1 MNHAIKNRLRQ
12 GLDPVVGAL
21 VSLRVHPNTLTAL
34 GLAFSIV
41 AAASIASGRVR
52 AGGIWLLVSGLFDVV
67 DGAVARRAG
76 QASKRGAALDS
87 ILDRYAEG
95 AVFAGLAWFY
105 ARRGGSEWT
114 LLAVVLVLM
123 GSFLVSYVRARSE
136 GLDLACPVG
145 LMERPERLALLI
157 VGLLIGPSALPGML
171 WGLAVLAHLTA
182 LQRLAYIYREL
193 RG

>member
-1 MNHAIKNRLRQ
+1 MNHVIKNRLRR

-41 AAASIASGRVR
+41 AAASIGSGRVR
-52 AGGIWLLVSGLFDVV
+52 AGGIWLLVSGLFDIV

-76 QASKRGAALDS
+76 QASRRGAALDS

-105 ARRGGSEWT
+105 AHREGSEWT

-136 GLDLACPVG
+136 GLGLACQIG

-157 VGLLIGPSALPGML
+157 VGLLIGPSVMPGIL
-171 WGLAVLAHLTA
+171 WGLAILAHLTA